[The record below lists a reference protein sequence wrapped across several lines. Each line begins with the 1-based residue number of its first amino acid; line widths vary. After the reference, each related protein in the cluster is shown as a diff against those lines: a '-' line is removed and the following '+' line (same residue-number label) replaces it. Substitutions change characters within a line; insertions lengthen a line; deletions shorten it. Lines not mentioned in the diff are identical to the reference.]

1 MDEEPAP
8 PPGYEDWKPQRA
20 RGGMIRWTPPPRSNR
35 SPFVQFPHKRRIQ
48 WLMVCWL
55 AFVLFCF
62 AMAYLTRNN

>member
-1 MDEEPAP
+1 M
-8 PPGYEDWKPQRA
+8 
-20 RGGMIRWTPPPRSNR
+20 RGGMILWTPPPSCEEP
-35 SPFVQFPHKRRIQ
+35 SFVQFPHKRRVQ